1 MNVPTWPVILRDGAI
16 ALRPIKLRD
25 QREWREVN

>member
-1 MNVPTWPVILRDGAI
+1 MILRDGAI